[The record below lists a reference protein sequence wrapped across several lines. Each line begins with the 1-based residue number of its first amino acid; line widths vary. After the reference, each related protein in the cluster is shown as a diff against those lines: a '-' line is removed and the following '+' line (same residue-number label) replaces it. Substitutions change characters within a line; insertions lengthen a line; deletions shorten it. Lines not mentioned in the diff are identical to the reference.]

1 MRQSI
6 GLNLCLP
13 RETKVEQIGGK
24 ELRLPQTDML
34 ECLTINV
41 NCVKNVTVDKS

>member
-6 GLNLCLP
+6 GFNLGLP
-13 RETKVEQIGGK
+13 RETKVEQIRGK
-24 ELRLPQTDML
+24 ELRLLQTDML

-41 NCVKNVTVDKS
+41 NCVKKVTVDKS